1 MKRTM
6 KNQPAEE
13 RRRITI
19 EAVLQ
24 LAAERNPDQITTA
37 AIAAKMKLT
46 QGAIFRHFPSKD
58 SLWEAVMRW
67 VAGSLMGTI
76 NRAVSGLGPVEALDK
91 MFMAHVDF
99 VNAHPGVPRM
109 LFAELQKPDATP
121 AKNIAKMLLAEYGRK
136 LESFLERGMSDGTFA
151 DDIEP
156 VAAASMFIGTIQGL
170 VMQSLI
176 SGQGTIRRE
185 DAEKVFRLYLRGLYE
200 RHNHA

>member
-1 MKRTM
+1 
-6 KNQPAEE
+6 
-13 RRRITI
+13 
-19 EAVLQ
+19 
-24 LAAERNPDQITTA
+24 
-37 AIAAKMKLT
+37 
-46 QGAIFRHFPSKD
+46 
-58 SLWEAVMRW
+58 
-67 VAGSLMGTI
+67 
-76 NRAVSGLGPVEALDK
+76 

-156 VAAASMFIGTIQGL
+156 AAAAGMFIGTIQGL

-176 SGQGTIRRE
+176 GGQGTIRRE

-200 RHNHA
+200 RYNHA